1 MNNLL
6 KKSFIL
12 TMVFAMVL
20 TMFAAFRITE
30 DASASSENAET
41 SSGRLVVVSYSID
54 GNPSRITKGQTVNVT
69 LHLRHTQMTADYL
82 GGNPNNIQVSRLV
95 DGFSGGQ
102 TEITEMNRTGLLDF
116 KVKIK
121 GLVYKGTGS
130 SLKLMLGYWGMPGQQ
145 DNMEVNITECK
156 EYEEPKYEPVEPPAP
171 DPVPAPK
178 AVISRNELS
187 DLIKPNQEITVTV
200 SVKNTGSTT
209 MQSPV
214 IQFTPSDS
222 LMLPGSSSMMQLKNI
237 APGKTESVDV
247 RVRALGTITGA
258 NQSLD
263 AALTFD
269 YFNRVSTVS
278 GSSEGKIIIPAKVKK
293 TADGSEENATVD
305 SPVPN
310 IIITGFDYGGESVAI
325 GSAFGLNIKFMNTNR
340 KLSVENLVVTLDG
353 GEGFAVNGS
362 TNTFYFEKIK
372 PGKTKQIHVPM
383 KALNTLTN
391 GVQPVAVSFKYEYVD
406 HKKRAAVTSDLKV
419 SIPVYQPDKFEI
431 TKPTVPVVVY
441 AGEEISLSLNYV
453 NKSKG
458 EIFNVEASIEGDVD
472 AATPVQN
479 IGNLE
484 AGKSGTI
491 AFAVTAAEPGE
502 TQFTIKVTYE
512 DGNGTVKT
520 RFFPVVMNVEEMEP
534 TDPGMDEPMPEEDE
548 GGVKWPIILGIVVAA
563 LAATL
568 LIIKK
573 KKKIAAAK
581 KEAEMWDNWDDD
593 EDISIKSNDNP
604 AGEEKK

>member
-1 MNNLL
+1 MNRYL
-6 KKSFIL
+6 KKILIL
-12 TMVFAMVL
+12 TVALAMVL
-20 TMFAAFRITE
+20 TLCSAIGFAE
-30 DASASSENAET
+30 EKSPD
-41 SSGRLVVVSYSID
+41 SGELVVKDYSITD
-54 GNPSRITKGQTVNVT
+54 VKGNPVSLITKGQTVNIT
-69 LHLRHTQMTADYL
+69 LYMKHTTRNASGLNGNMTIDRRAD
-82 GGNPNNIQVSRLV
+82 S
-95 DGFSGGQ
+95 FSGGQ
-102 TEITEMNRTGLLDF
+102 VSVTDINSAGLLE
-116 KVKIK
+116 VTVQIK
-121 GLVYKGTGS
+121 GLKYKGTGNT
-130 SLKLMLGYWGMPGQQ
+130 LKLLAGYWGSPGQQ
-145 DNMEVNITECK
+145 DYVDVSITECK
-156 EYEEPKYEPVEPPAP
+156 EYEEPTYEPTEPSTP
-171 DPVPAPK
+171 DPLPAPK
-178 AVISRNELS
+178 AIISRSELAS
-187 DLIKPNQEITVTV
+187 SIKANQEITVPV
-200 SVKNTGSTT
+200 YVKNIGSTT

-263 AALTFD
+263 ATLTFD

-293 TADGSEENATVD
+293 TDDESQEDATVD

-310 IIITGFDYGGESVAI
+310 IIITGFDYGGESVAA

-340 KLSVENLVVTLDG
+340 KLSVENLVVTIDG
-353 GEGFAVNGS
+353 GEGFAINGS
-362 TNTFYFEKIK
+362 TNTFYFDKIK

-391 GVQPVAVSFKYEYVD
+391 GVQPVTASFKYEYVD
-406 HKKRAAVTSDLKV
+406 HQKRSSVTSDLKV

-441 AGEEISLSLNYV
+441 AGEETSLSLNYV

-458 EIFNVEASIEGDVD
+458 EISNVEASIEGDVD
-472 AATPVQN
+472 TAAPVQN

-491 AFAVTAAEPGE
+491 AFAVTPSEPGE
-502 TQFTIKVTYE
+502 TRFTIKVTYE

-520 RFFPVVMNVEEMEP
+520 RVFPVVMNVEEMEP
-534 TDPGMDEPMPEEDE
+534 IDPGMDEPMPEEDE
-548 GGVKWPIILGIVVAA
+548 GGGVKWPIIIGIAVLALIAA
-563 LAATL
+563 L

-573 KKKIAAAK
+573 KKKAAAAR

-593 EDISIKSNDNP
+593 EDISGKTDGAP
-604 AGEEKK
+604 AVEDKK